1 MNPTNNRIIVRVN
14 LLQKSEMV
22 IGGVLLK
29 TASSFDTN
37 YREKSPVIAEVVDG
51 NGILKRGD
59 IIVCHHNHFYSPSP
73 YFMQDDLYSIP
84 FNKTIFAKVS
94 KDGKLS
100 AMCENVLGDRVEIK
114 TDLDLPP
121 EFKKTYID
129 RLLVTDKGW
138 TTFKNGTT
146 VICRPNAPYD
156 IVYNWG
162 GVEIRKTKLD
172 SDMICG
178 FLK

>member
-1 MNPTNNRIIVRVN
+1 MIPTNNRIIVRVN

-73 YFMQDDLYSIP
+73 
-84 FNKTIFAKVS
+84 
-94 KDGKLS
+94 
-100 AMCENVLGDRVEIK
+100 
-114 TDLDLPP
+114 
-121 EFKKTYID
+121 
-129 RLLVTDKGW
+129 
-138 TTFKNGTT
+138 
-146 VICRPNAPYD
+146 
-156 IVYNWG
+156 
-162 GVEIRKTKLD
+162 
-172 SDMICG
+172 
-178 FLK
+178 